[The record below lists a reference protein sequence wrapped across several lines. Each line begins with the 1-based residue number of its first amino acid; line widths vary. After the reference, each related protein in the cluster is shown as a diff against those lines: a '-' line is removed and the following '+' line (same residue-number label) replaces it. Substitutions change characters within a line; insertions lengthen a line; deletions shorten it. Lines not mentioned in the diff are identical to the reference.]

1 MRTAAI
7 STPCDASRM
16 TLMPPENPEFE
27 FIDQSQPP
35 REIPIFPLPSVVLF
49 PNMALPLHIFEE
61 RYKRMV
67 HDCLQADRYLGIFLL
82 QKGWE
87 EAAEPLPYEVG
98 GFGQVVRAVKLPT
111 GNYEIVVRGLG
122 KVRVISYVQE
132 ISYRRAV
139 VEIQEDEGED
149 SVGLRAQA
157 ASMVERL
164 KKILALRPG
173 QGAELHAHLK
183 LLASPRDLAYAVA
196 AHYPD
201 LAIYERQAI
210 LEIRSIDAQIAHLNR
225 LLGRELARLN

>member
-1 MRTAAI
+1 
-7 STPCDASRM
+7 M
-16 TLMPPENPEFE
+16 TLMPPEDPDFE

-35 REIPIFPLPSVVLF
+35 RELPIFPLPNVVLF

-98 GFGQVVRAVKLPT
+98 GFGQIARAVKLPT

-122 KVRVISYVQE
+122 RVRVISYIQE
-132 ISYRRAV
+132 IPYRRAL
-139 VEIQEDEGED
+139 VELQEDEGDD
-149 SVGLRAQA
+149 SAELRSQA

-173 QGAELHAHLK
+173 QGAELQTHLK
-183 LLASPRDLAYAVA
+183 LLASPRDVAYAVA
-196 AHYPD
+196 AHYPE
-201 LAIYERQAI
+201 LSVYERQSI
-210 LEIRSIDAQIAHLNR
+210 LEVRTVEMQLATITRLLNR
-225 LLGRELARLN
+225 DLARLN

>member
-1 MRTAAI
+1 
-7 STPCDASRM
+7 
-16 TLMPPENPEFE
+16 MPPEDPDFE

-35 REIPIFPLPSVVLF
+35 REIPIFPLPNVVLF

-67 HDCLQADRYLGIFLL
+67 HDCLKSDRYLGIFLL
-82 QKGWE
+82 RQGWE
-87 EAAEPLPYEVG
+87 QAPEPIPYDVG
-98 GFGQVVRAVKLPT
+98 GFGQIARAVKLPT

-122 KVRVISYVQE
+122 RVRVVSYIQE
-132 ISYRRAV
+132 IPYRRAL
-139 VEIQEDEGED
+139 VELQEDEGDD
-149 SVGLRAQA
+149 SAELRSQA

-173 QGAELHAHLK
+173 VVAELQTHLK

-201 LAIYERQAI
+201 LTIYERQSV
-210 LEIRSIDAQIAHLNR
+210 LELGTAEAQLAKINR
-225 LLGRELARLN
+225 LLNRDLARLN

>member
-1 MRTAAI
+1 
-7 STPCDASRM
+7 
-16 TLMPPENPEFE
+16 MPPEDPDFE

-35 REIPIFPLPSVVLF
+35 REIPIFPLPNVVLF

-67 HDCLQADRYLGIFLL
+67 HDCLKSDRYLGIFLL
-82 QKGWE
+82 RQGWE
-87 EAAEPLPYEVG
+87 QAPEPIPYDVG
-98 GFGQVVRAVKLPT
+98 GFGQIARAVKLPT

-122 KVRVISYVQE
+122 RVRVVSYIQE
-132 ISYRRAV
+132 IPYRRAL
-139 VEIQEDEGED
+139 VELQEDEGDD
-149 SVGLRAQA
+149 SAELRSQA

-173 QGAELHAHLK
+173 VVAELQTHLK

-201 LAIYERQAI
+201 LTIYERQSV
-210 LEIRSIDAQIAHLNR
+210 LELRAAEAQLAKINR
-225 LLGRELARLN
+225 LLNRDLARLN

>member
-1 MRTAAI
+1 
-7 STPCDASRM
+7 
-16 TLMPPENPEFE
+16 MPPEDPDFE

-35 REIPIFPLPSVVLF
+35 RELPIFPLPNVVLF

-98 GFGQVVRAVKLPT
+98 GFGQIARAVKLPT

-122 KVRVISYVQE
+122 RVRVISYIQE
-132 ISYRRAV
+132 IPYRRAL
-139 VEIQEDEGED
+139 VEFQEDEGDD
-149 SVGLRAQA
+149 SAELRSQA

-173 QGAELHAHLK
+173 QGAELQTHLK
-183 LLASPRDLAYAVA
+183 LLASPRDVAYAVA
-196 AHYPD
+196 AHYPE
-201 LAIYERQAI
+201 LSVYERQSI
-210 LEIRSIDAQIAHLNR
+210 LEVRTVEMQLATITRLLNR
-225 LLGRELARLN
+225 DLARLN

>member
-1 MRTAAI
+1 
-7 STPCDASRM
+7 
-16 TLMPPENPEFE
+16 MPPEDSDFE

-35 REIPIFPLPSVVLF
+35 REIPIFPLPNVVLF

-61 RYKRMV
+61 RYKRMI

-87 EAAEPLPYEVG
+87 EAAEPLPLEVG
-98 GFGQVVRAVKLPT
+98 GFGQIARAVKLPA

-122 KVRVISYVQE
+122 KARVISYVQE
-132 ISYRRAV
+132 IPYRRAL
-139 VEIQEDEGED
+139 VELQEDEGED
-149 SVGLRAQA
+149 SIGLRAQA

-173 QGAELHAHLK
+173 VVAELQTHLK

-196 AHYPD
+196 AHYPE
-201 LAIYERQAI
+201 LSVYERQAL
-210 LEIRSIDAQIAHLNR
+210 LELRSVEAQLRQLNR
-225 LLGRELARLN
+225 LLNRDLARLN

>member
-1 MRTAAI
+1 
-7 STPCDASRM
+7 M
-16 TLMPPENPEFE
+16 TLMPPEDPDFE

-35 REIPIFPLPSVVLF
+35 RELPIFPLPNVVLF

-61 RYKRMV
+61 RYKRMM

-82 QKGWE
+82 RQGWE
-87 EAAEPLPYEVG
+87 QAPEPLPHDVG

-122 KVRVISYVQE
+122 KARVTSYVQE
-132 ISYRRAV
+132 IPYRRAL
-139 VEIQEDEGED
+139 VELQEDEGDD
-149 SVGLRAQA
+149 SAELRGQST
-157 ASMVERL
+157 SMVERL
-164 KKILALRPG
+164 HKILALRPG

-201 LAIYERQAI
+201 LAVYERQAI

>member
-1 MRTAAI
+1 
-7 STPCDASRM
+7 M
-16 TLMPPENPEFE
+16 TLMPPEDPDFE

-35 REIPIFPLPSVVLF
+35 REIPIFPLSNVVLF

-67 HDCLQADRYLGIFLL
+67 HDCLKSDRYLGIFLL
-82 QKGWE
+82 RQGWE
-87 EAAEPLPYEVG
+87 QAPEPIPYEVG
-98 GFGQVVRAVKLPT
+98 GFGQIARAVKLPT

-122 KVRVISYVQE
+122 RVRVISYIQE
-132 ISYRRAV
+132 IPYRRAL
-139 VEIQEDEGED
+139 VELQEDEGDD
-149 SVGLRAQA
+149 SAELRSQA

-173 QGAELHAHLK
+173 VVAELQTHLK

-201 LAIYERQAI
+201 LAIYERQSV
-210 LEIRSIDAQIAHLNR
+210 LELGTAEAQLAKINR
-225 LLGRELARLN
+225 LLNRDLARLN

>member
-1 MRTAAI
+1 
-7 STPCDASRM
+7 
-16 TLMPPENPEFE
+16 MPPEDPDFE

-35 REIPIFPLPSVVLF
+35 RELPIFPLPNVVLF

-61 RYKRMV
+61 RYKRMM

-82 QKGWE
+82 RQGWE
-87 EAAEPLPYEVG
+87 QAPEPLPHDVG

-122 KVRVISYVQE
+122 KARVTSYVQE
-132 ISYRRAV
+132 IPYRRAF
-139 VEIQEDEGED
+139 VELQEDEGDD
-149 SVGLRAQA
+149 SAELRGQST
-157 ASMVERL
+157 SMVERL
-164 KKILALRPG
+164 HKILALRPG

-201 LAIYERQAI
+201 LAVYERQAI

>member
-1 MRTAAI
+1 
-7 STPCDASRM
+7 M
-16 TLMPPENPEFE
+16 TLMPPEDPDFE

-35 REIPIFPLPSVVLF
+35 RELPIFPLPNVVLF

-98 GFGQVVRAVKLPT
+98 GFGQIARAVKLPT

-122 KVRVISYVQE
+122 TVRVISYVQE
-132 ISYRRAV
+132 IPYKRAL
-139 VEIQEDEGED
+139 VELLEDEGED
-149 SVGLRAQA
+149 SARLRAQA

-164 KKILALRPG
+164 KKILALRPS
-173 QGAELHAHLK
+173 QGAELQTHLK
-183 LLASPRDLAYAVA
+183 LLASPRDIAYAVA
-196 AHYPD
+196 AHYPE
-201 LAIYERQAI
+201 LSVYERQSI
-210 LEIRSIDAQIAHLNR
+210 LEVRTVEMQLATITRLLNR
-225 LLGRELARLN
+225 DLARLN